1 MLHNLRCVKAV
12 GGGFK
17 MGNMY
22 KGGFK
27 WSMGLGVWKINQR
40 KDLLLF
46 KNILL
51 FLTKINFKRVL
62 ECSV

>member
-1 MLHNLRCVKAV
+1 MVY
-12 GGGFK
+12 GGGD
-17 MGNMY
+17 
-22 KGGFK
+22 
-27 WSMGLGVWKINQR
+27 GLGVWKINQR